1 MGGLTMTKAI
11 LLAGAILIVFSLIFV
26 PLRSEKVLTFA
37 WQQQLREP
45 NDLAGWRLYQSHS
58 PGGPYA
64 LIESIPFKEKQN
76 EYRVSRKV
84 VFREGDGR
92 TLHFVLRAFDTS
104 GNESRFSNEVSLN
117 LKAREF
123 GILGYDVLWSKKE
136 DRAVNYA
143 RMIMQVA
150 AILVGTGAA
159 YWFVSR
165 RRAKPERTSVPQ
177 EVKKS
182 YYCATC
188 AKQLEDLAS
197 VEVHRAF
204 KHEVRERHEA

>member
-1 MGGLTMTKAI
+1 MTKAI
-11 LLAGAILIVFSLIFV
+11 LATGAILIVFSLIFV

-45 NDLAGWRLYQSHS
+45 NELAGWRLYQSHS

-92 TLHFVLRAFDTS
+92 TLHFVLRAFDKS
-104 GNESRFSNEVSLN
+104 GNESRLSNEVTSN
-117 LKAREF
+117 LGTRKS
-123 GILGYDVLWSKKE
+123 GILGYDPFWSKRE

-143 RMIMQVA
+143 RMAMQLA

-159 YWFVSR
+159 YGFASR
-165 RRAKPERTSVPQ
+165 KRAKPERGSISQ
-177 EVKKS
+177 EAQKS
-182 YYCATC
+182 YYCDTC
-188 AKQLEDLAS
+188 GKQLEDLAS
-197 VEVHRAF
+197 VEVHQAF
-204 KHEVRERHEA
+204 KHEVKEIHEP